1 MKDTRGP
8 GRFEPYR
15 GGISEFGILNCNHGV
30 FRTALGHQIG
40 FFNEGYRSY
49 MIDPDITASIL
60 STGHKVVMT
69 RDVAVLHH
77 REWAEKEGDEKV
89 ARDMG
94 GIDNVGIYRRKFG
107 FLARSNT
114 PAARLR
120 ARLVRYVWR
129 VLFLG
134 GGPAS
139 RRFWLSR
146 RDWINLAGGRFISL
160 FDPLTHAGRPYHLTQ
175 SIPPALLESADN
187 PYRDLEPAG
196 TICLEN

>member
-1 MKDTRGP
+1 
-8 GRFEPYR
+8 
-15 GGISEFGILNCNHGV
+15 
-30 FRTALGHQIG
+30 
-40 FFNEGYRSY
+40 

-60 STGHKVVMT
+60 CTGHRVVMT

-94 GIDNVGIYRRKFG
+94 GIDNFAIYRRKFA
-107 FLARSNT
+107 FLAGANT
-114 PAARLR
+114 LAARLR
-120 ARLVRYVWR
+120 ARVLRSVWR

-134 GGPAS
+134 AGPAS

-160 FDPLTHAGRPYHLTQ
+160 FDPLITLGRPYHLTQ
-175 SIPPALLESADN
+175 AVSPLLLESADN
-187 PYRDLEPAG
+187 PYRNLDPTGA
-196 TICLEN
+196 ICLEN